1 MLQMFVEGAN
11 YIEAEG
17 KVSGYNARTGNHENR
32 GCGGQHT
39 DHKNETR
46 MEQMAGLEMPQAGA
60 TLKSSWHFNS
70 S

>member
-46 MEQMAGLEMPQAGA
+46 MEQMAVR
-60 TLKSSWHFNS
+60 T
-70 S
+70 